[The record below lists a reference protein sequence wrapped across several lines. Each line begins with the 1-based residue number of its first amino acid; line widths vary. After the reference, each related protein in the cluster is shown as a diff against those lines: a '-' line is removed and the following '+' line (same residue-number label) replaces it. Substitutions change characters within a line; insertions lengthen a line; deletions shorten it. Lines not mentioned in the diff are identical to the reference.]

1 MNSRNMKQIFK
12 YISAMFIVALIFL
25 PLPLSGTGSAS
36 AVTPNYPETAP
47 GIQAIVL
54 PIQGTYTSTVIP
66 VRWTAPFKMRIIGV
80 SVSAR
85 DVSGTVTVDIKEAG
99 TSILSSAITCASANV
114 TYEGTISDSYIA
126 DEAAVTVVF
135 TLSGGSP
142 HITDAT
148 VVLTIRR
155 MY

>member
-1 MNSRNMKQIFK
+1 MKQIFK

-25 PLPLSGTGSAS
+25 PFPLSGAGSAS
-36 AVTPNYPETAP
+36 AATPNYPETAP

-114 TYEGTISDSYIA
+114 TYEGTISDIYIA
-126 DEAAVTVVF
+126 DEAAVTIVVTISGAGAYVSDI
-135 TLSGGSP
+135 TLVM
-142 HITDAT
+142 T
-148 VVLTIRR
+148 VRR
-155 MY
+155 MN